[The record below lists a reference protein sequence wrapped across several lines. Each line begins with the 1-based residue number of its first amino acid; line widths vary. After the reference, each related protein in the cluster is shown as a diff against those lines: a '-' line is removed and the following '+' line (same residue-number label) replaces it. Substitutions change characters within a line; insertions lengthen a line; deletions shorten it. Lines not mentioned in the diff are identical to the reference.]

1 MADSERVKAI
11 QRKMERKIERECEI
25 YSDRYLH
32 MEIESDRERQIAID
46 RNRRKREREKERGGR
61 WTSDRKSRCLLLS
74 LEEHV

>member
-11 QRKMERKIERECEI
+11 ERKMERKIERECEI

-46 RNRRKREREKERGGR
+46 RNRRKRERGEGGR

-74 LEEHV
+74 LEEYV